1 MNIDS
6 NCIKKILI
14 IKPRGIGDIVLS
26 TIILDNLSSCFPAA
40 EIHYLVEEFAKQSV
54 ENNPL
59 VKKIHT
65 MQKTEFAYFVARRI
79 RKEKYDL
86 IIDLWSNPRSAQI
99 TFLSGAKYRLGYSY
113 RGRRY
118 AYNIKAN
125 AGRGDVHSAEHNL
138 ELLKAI
144 DVPITSKNIH
154 YYINRNSQEKADRF
168 INELKLINKTII
180 GIIPSGGWESKRCD
194 AEKWIEICGELIS
207 RFDVYLLLVWGPGD
221 EKDTEKIKSE
231 LKDEIV
237 IAPETDVDEMAA
249 LINNCDLIIAND
261 SGPMHIAAA
270 LDVPTLGLFGPTD
283 PEKHG
288 PYNANSDYII
298 KDDLH
303 CIICNKLTCP
313 YDHECMKEL
322 PVNEVMI
329 KVEQLGKSF
338 LKLK

>member
-1 MNIDS
+1 MKFNKTE
-6 NCIKKILI
+6 IKKILI

-26 TIILDNLSSCFPAA
+26 TIVLDNLSSCFPAA

-59 VKKIHT
+59 VRKIHT

-118 AYNIKAN
+118 AYNIKAD
-125 AGRGDVHSAEHNL
+125 AGRGDLHSAEHNL

-154 YYINRNSQEKADRF
+154 YHINKNSLEKADRF
-168 INELKLINKTII
+168 IKELKLINKTII

-194 AEKWIEICGELIS
+194 AEKWIEICRGLINKFEVS
-207 RFDVYLLLVWGPGD
+207 LFLLWGPGD
-221 EKDTEKIKSE
+221 ERDVEKIKSE
-231 LKDEIV
+231 LRDEIDV
-237 IAPETDVDEMAA
+237 APGTNVDEMAA
-249 LINNCDLIIAND
+249 LINNCNLIIAND

-322 PVNEVMI
+322 PIEEVII
-329 KVEQLGKSF
+329 KVEQLAKSF